1 MTVVSVTNFRDKI
14 ADLGNKVAY
23 AGERISVENHHKPF
37 FAVVPI
43 EDLLLLEYL
52 EDKMDLDIARAA
64 LKKND
69 FVSWEKAKKE
79 LGL

>member
-1 MTVVSVTNFRDKI
+1 MTTVSVSNFRDRI
-14 ADLGNKVAY
+14 ADLGNKAAY

-52 EDKMDLDIARAA
+52 EDKMDLEMARAA
-64 LKKND
+64 LKRGD
-69 FVSWEKAKKE
+69 FVSWEEAKKE
-79 LGL
+79 LDL